1 MLPTVGAVVIN
12 EYSLKKDSFC
22 RNFPR
27 LLYYAKARLRRSEL
41 LWNVS
46 CWWVPEITFYFRPF
60 RPIQPILA
68 WADWTVCASL
78 SGLWEKRKKY
88 SIGKLGYASV
98 RAEISRKWN
107 STTAEV
113 ARGWKFSIGLSHGLR
128 AFYIQ
133 LLIQIAEKCHQLAK
147 TAIGRRK
154 FNQVQN
160 IWLLSF
166 LTYRLHIF
174 DGRFILQLQS
184 PWDRK
189 L

>member
-1 MLPTVGAVVIN
+1 MFVHHYLWAADWEDFSVTLKNGCKSLSSGPRSFSSQDNIGDFRSSRSHMTQYTKIDKRFFSLIKCNKN
-12 EYSLKKDSFC
+12 EQMYWELNS
-22 RNFPR
+22 RI
-27 LLYYAKARLRRSEL
+27 LYYAKARLRRSEL

-88 SIGKLGYASV
+88 SIGKLGYTSV

-113 ARGWKFSIGLSHGLR
+113 ARGWLNWYMEL
-128 AFYIQ
+128 
-133 LLIQIAEKCHQLAK
+133 
-147 TAIGRRK
+147 
-154 FNQVQN
+154 
-160 IWLLSF
+160 
-166 LTYRLHIF
+166 
-174 DGRFILQLQS
+174 
-184 PWDRK
+184 
-189 L
+189 